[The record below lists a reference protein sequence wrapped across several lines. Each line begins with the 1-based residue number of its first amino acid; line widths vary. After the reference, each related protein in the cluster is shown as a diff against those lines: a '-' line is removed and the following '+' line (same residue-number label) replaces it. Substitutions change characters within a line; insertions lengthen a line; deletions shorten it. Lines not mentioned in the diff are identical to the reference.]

1 MYVCINYILTV
12 VHASVG
18 IVWQTFALFG
28 ICILFECNIIFC
40 CWKLHTCAHFYTPH
54 HPRHRR
60 HHPRRASLL
69 LLFLLWLFLP
79 LQPHIE
85 HITSTWDMWMHPLWF
100 LCVSKWR
107 RRWCRPH
114 HSVIPSAAICS
125 HPLEAMC
132 RAATLWRIAFSKHF
146 YTLSLALAMALAVTL
161 TLNSDPY
168 SHIIVRIYRWT
179 CTHLYILEHMPVK
192 NIFHIFS

>member
-1 MYVCINYILTV
+1 MRLAGIRIRDTFHTFAYFNWFFFHFCFFCLATQSHRIWRQIYTFLKYKCFTYIHITYSILHIVYVHMYVCINYILTV

-107 RRWCRPH
+107 RRW
-114 HSVIPSAAICS
+114 
-125 HPLEAMC
+125 
-132 RAATLWRIAFSKHF
+132 
-146 YTLSLALAMALAVTL
+146 
-161 TLNSDPY
+161 
-168 SHIIVRIYRWT
+168 
-179 CTHLYILEHMPVK
+179 
-192 NIFHIFS
+192 